1 MRGTTFKCD
10 GRLYEFSS
18 SGVTLFLLTFFF
30 RGWGASVCMLS
41 LSLSCSLSHLISS
54 HLGLSLSLCL
64 RDLPTHL
71 PLYLYRPSLLFSL
84 PLVMIYRASRFSI
97 VLLNYS
103 DFSSRSHHRST
114 YPTCKLL
121 GHFLFLFIF
130 LLIFVPFVVPC
141 RSHY

>member
-30 RGWGASVCMLS
+30 VVGVLLYVCS

-103 DFSSRSHHRST
+103 DFSSRSRHRST

-130 LLIFVPFVVPC
+130 LLLFVPFVVPC